1 MSSSMITKK
10 KKKKKAIGLDDFQAL
25 QKLSVRGPYPS

>member
-1 MSSSMITKK
+1 MIT